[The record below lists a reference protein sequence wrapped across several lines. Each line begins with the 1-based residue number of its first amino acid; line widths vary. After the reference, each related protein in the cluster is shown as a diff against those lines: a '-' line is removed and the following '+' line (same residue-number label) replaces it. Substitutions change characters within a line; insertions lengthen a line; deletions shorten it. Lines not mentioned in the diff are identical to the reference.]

1 MFLPFPRHLV
11 TVNVFSLVF
20 LRFTVEHNRMRP
32 RVRQVHSQAHRT
44 SSSKVEGAPPPR
56 WKCTSSKVEGAPPP
70 RWKHLL
76 QGGSAPNALL
86 LTDGSEGEALDG
98 EVTGVLVVPPAARP
112 PRNVLA
118 SACSRSWRSLESR
131 GRCRRPGRGGRLA
144 CCRTMGLGSE
154 ELVALYTPEN
164 TAAG

>member
-44 SSSKVEGAPPPR
+44 SSSKVEAPPPR
-56 WKCTSSKVEGAPPP
+56 WKA
-70 RWKHLL
+70 HLL
-76 QGGSAPNALL
+76 QGGSAPAPTALL

-131 GRCRRPGRGGRLA
+131 GHCRRPGRGGRLA
-144 CCRTMGLGSE
+144 CCPTMGLGSE